1 MPTKAFRW
9 IFMLAIVSQGCG
21 TGGEED
27 VGTLK
32 SASNDVDGS
41 AEKASPSLSP
51 WVNRVRATIQEA
63 RAAEMTP
70 QELVA
75 TRRRVQE
82 LVTHNVTRDN
92 VHDEAARLLV
102 GFAGSGPDGPAP
114 IAEFVLHRVSE
125 LMREAGVREQFTA
138 RLQDSTLP
146 QVYKRL
152 AFEPY
157 AKTLLLGG
165 SPEELAQAVEVW
177 LAAARAADR
186 DPVLSASLLRRS
198 GQNPAL
204 ASLTGLLEHRSDA
217 DAVVR
222 EGAWWGVR
230 NYLLSRGDDA
240 EKRTV
245 LDTIAA
251 LPASDLEPIALRDCL
266 AEMRTT
272 QANQVF
278 LAHWIDDQEALIRY
292 AYRQKGF
299 ADPLV
304 LRALLRFFDAN
315 NPSVTEVQVAI
326 QETFP
331 AYRALAESLL
341 GGSVEQRVLGLRL
354 LRVFPGAVHEFR
366 GRIAKSSA
374 AASRAER
381 TELAVLSEWLDESSR
396 PSAMALGRARVSA
409 GQP

>member
-1 MPTKAFRW
+1 
-9 IFMLAIVSQGCG
+9 
-21 TGGEED
+21 
-27 VGTLK
+27 
-32 SASNDVDGS
+32 
-41 AEKASPSLSP
+41 
-51 WVNRVRATIQEA
+51 
-63 RAAEMTP
+63 
-70 QELVA
+70 
-75 TRRRVQE
+75 
-82 LVTHNVTRDN
+82 
-92 VHDEAARLLV
+92 
-102 GFAGSGPDGPAP
+102 
-114 IAEFVLHRVSE
+114 
-125 LMREAGVREQFTA
+125 MREAEVRAQFTA

-152 AFEPY
+152 AFDPY
-157 AKTLLLGG
+157 AKTLLSSG
-165 SPEELAQAVEVW
+165 SPEELAQAAEAW
-177 LAAARAADR
+177 LATARAPDR
-186 DPVLSASLLRRS
+186 DPALSASLLRRS

-217 DAVVR
+217 DVVVR

-230 NYLLSRGDDA
+230 NYLLSRSDDA

-266 AEMRTT
+266 AEMRTAE
-272 QANQVF
+272 ANQVF
-278 LAHWIDDQEALIRY
+278 LAHWIDDQEALVRY

-299 ADPLV
+299 ADPLL

-315 NPSVTEVQVAI
+315 NPSVTEVQLAI

-331 AYRALAESLL
+331 NYRPLAESLL

-354 LRVFPGAVHEFR
+354 LRVFPGAAHEFR

-374 AASRAER
+374 AASSDER

-396 PSAMALGRARVSA
+396 PSPTALGRARVLA